1 MENILYKKLS
11 SKGDDG
17 SKYDVFVNFYDK
29 NLGIMETVVD
39 FELAA
44 FSRYTDVSIQSDII
58 TCKNTLSF
66 VETFIIVDEVYNTEE
81 LVEDMNYIAIKENKK
96 ELYQINVKGDT
107 FLECFSQDELYPK
120 LENVNISNGIERQN
134 NSGILYLS
142 RNFDEDEDDDDPVS
156 TVEEV
161 TQNDIDFSNALSNNG
176 VADSDIR
183 SFQINAEN
191 HKNIMS
197 DFDLG
202 MKTLQSRFLHIK
214 NSFVSKKNDLN
225 PFEKTDI
232 YKKTVENSLKNLR
245 IFASDKE
252 SKIFVKINTF
262 GLSKYTDNKNIQ
274 RDIVVVLR
282 PGYRDVKNTRD
293 LVDVIEYQFKKD
305 DKTIVFD
312 EAPFREFSPTMEKL
326 RSIKLE
332 DPTLSNSAI
341 LELLNISHDTL
352 PSDYKQ
358 ELNVSKDN
366 SNKSRIETQLKY
378 ESVVDITPNFNDIEG
393 NSKNLLKIGKDKVRF
408 EKTPYVYPPSLR
420 IWNASNNDERID
432 ILNSGRYVR
441 EAKRNENIYYFYD
454 SNTGEAVIPVH
465 EIFKT
470 LSSVSKNEFFK
481 RSLSNQWNDRRNND
495 QYERSVIDNSI
506 IGENDTNERDFD
518 TTKIDKKDKNKD
530 LINKLTRNLPFLRS
544 SETDSEDVESRDING
559 EKRLEKILETV
570 DINIDDV
577 EDVLNIELF
586 IDKLNLIMILKTEI
600 DEWKMKDYTYDIEII
615 RELFEKVNTM
625 MFKVRDI
632 HKELGDEMN
641 TKTIPKHSD
650 ELTMKKLGFFKN
662 EFNRLYKMN
671 RRKKNTSQEEKEHW
685 VLFFYILLNE
695 SYEKDYNSSMID
707 EYGEPEYIN
716 DKIDQITEDSNANKH
731 FRNQYLDKL
740 LGFLKESRKVLKNKL
755 ESKDLK
761 QTALKFNY
769 EYIQTVIG
777 KRKTDKIQTFVLKL
791 SNEIFEMKHN
801 PVKVNVT
808 SKNAIIVTTQTITST
823 GNDNVTG
830 DYNYTTNKTLES
842 ISKIDEHIRIKI
854 VKNFKRILRN
864 PKKLKSQEYKIYAEY
879 KNTKLKDNQPKV
891 LNESILKNNTL
902 NNDLY
907 KSTDE
912 NDIIRENSYLS
923 SINDILNS
931 LRNGNSI
938 KVLSKLITKYNST
951 TTNSEKQD
959 KFLEF
964 ITVTVVN
971 YYKETEID
979 ISGNK
984 LNDIQAGHAEEEAR
998 KIKAKYQSDIDREM
1012 VIRNQGESRTRKE
1025 GGVQTLVNEVENE
1038 GSGNAD
1044 SNQYSGDRERDTD
1057 GDSSTPE

>member
-1 MENILYKKLS
+1 M
-11 SKGDDG
+11 
-17 SKYDVFVNFYDK
+17 
-29 NLGIMETVVD
+29 
-39 FELAA
+39 
-44 FSRYTDVSIQSDII
+44 
-58 TCKNTLSF
+58 
-66 VETFIIVDEVYNTEE
+66 
-81 LVEDMNYIAIKENKK
+81 
-96 ELYQINVKGDT
+96 
-107 FLECFSQDELYPK
+107 
-120 LENVNISNGIERQN
+120 
-134 NSGILYLS
+134 YLP

-214 NSFVSKKNDLN
+214 NSFVLKKNDLN
-225 PFEKTDI
+225 PFEKTNI

-252 SKIFVKINTF
+252 SKIPVKINTF

-305 DKTIVFD
+305 DKTIVFE

-352 PSDYKQ
+352 PFDYKQ

-420 IWNASNNDERID
+420 IWNASNNDEQID

-518 TTKIDKKDKNKD
+518 TTKIDKKDKNKN
-530 LINKLTRNLPFLRS
+530 LINKLTRNLSFLGS
-544 SETDSEDVESRDING
+544 SETDSEDLESSDING
-559 EKRLEKILETV
+559 KKRLEKILKTV

-586 IDKLNLIMILKTEI
+586 IDKLNLIMILETEI
-600 DEWKMKDYTYDIEII
+600 EEWKIEDSKYDIKIMLK
-615 RELFEKVNTM
+615 LFEKVNTM
-625 MFKVRDI
+625 MFKIRDI
-632 HKELGDEMN
+632 HQELGDEMN
-641 TKTIPKHSD
+641 TETIPKNSD
-650 ELTMKKLGFFKN
+650 ELLGNFKN
-662 EFNRLYKMN
+662 QFNELSKKK
-671 RRKKNTSQEEKEHW
+671 RKKTTATKEDW
-685 VLFFYILLNE
+685 VLLFYILLNE
-695 SYEKDYNSSMID
+695 SYEKDYNSSMMKEFGD
-707 EYGEPEYIN
+707 TGYIN
-716 DKIDQITEDSNANKH
+716 QKRKEYPDAHKH

-830 DYNYTTNKTLES
+830 DYTTNQTIEDT
-842 ISKIDEHIRIKI
+842 ISNIDEHIRIKI

-912 NDIIRENSYLS
+912 NDIILVNSYLS

-938 KVLSKLITKYNST
+938 K
-951 TTNSEKQD
+951 
-959 KFLEF
+959 
-964 ITVTVVN
+964 
-971 YYKETEID
+971 
-979 ISGNK
+979 
-984 LNDIQAGHAEEEAR
+984 
-998 KIKAKYQSDIDREM
+998 
-1012 VIRNQGESRTRKE
+1012 
-1025 GGVQTLVNEVENE
+1025 
-1038 GSGNAD
+1038 
-1044 SNQYSGDRERDTD
+1044 
-1057 GDSSTPE
+1057 

>member
-66 VETFIIVDEVYNTEE
+66 VETFTIGNEVHDTEE

-134 NSGILYLS
+134 NSGVLYLS
-142 RNFDEDEDDDDPVS
+142 RNFDEDEDDDDLVS

-191 HKNIMS
+191 HKNIES

-214 NSFVSKKNDLN
+214 NSFVLKKNDLN
-225 PFEKTDI
+225 PFEETNI

-245 IFASDKE
+245 IVASDKE

-305 DKTIVFD
+305 DKTIVF
-312 EAPFREFSPTMEKL
+312 EKVPFKEFSPTMEMLK
-326 RSIKLE
+326 SIKLD

-341 LELLNISHDTL
+341 LELLNITHDTL
-352 PSDYKQ
+352 PFDYKQ

-393 NSKNLLKIGKDKVRF
+393 NRNNLLKIGKDKVRF

-481 RSLSNQWNDRRNND
+481 RSLSNQWNDRRINGK
-495 QYERSVIDNSI
+495 YERSVIDNSI

-518 TTKIDKKDKNKD
+518 TTKIDKKDKNKN
-530 LINKLTRNLPFLRS
+530 LINKLTRNLPFLGS
-544 SETDSEDVESRDING
+544 SETDSEDLESRDING
-559 EKRLEKILETV
+559 KKRLEKILETV
-570 DINIDDV
+570 DINIDEV

-600 DEWKMKDYTYDIEII
+600 EEWKMEDSTYDIEII
-615 RELFEKVNTM
+615 RFDKVKTMLFKI
-625 MFKVRDI
+625 RDI
-632 HKELGDEMN
+632 FKELDDEMN
-641 TKTIPKHSD
+641 TETIPKHSD
-650 ELTMKKLGFFKN
+650 ELTMEKLEKFKKT
-662 EFNRLYKMN
+662 FNSTTVSYKKD
-671 RRKKNTSQEEKEHW
+671 RKQNDNSATKEDW
-685 VLFFYILLNE
+685 VLLFYIVLNE
-695 SYEKDYNSSMID
+695 SYEKNYNPSMIKD
-707 EYGEPEYIN
+707 FSRGGYLNQKMTEYP
-716 DKIDQITEDSNANKH
+716 DAHKH

-791 SNEIFEMKHN
+791 SNEISEMKHN
-801 PVKVNVT
+801 QVKVNVT

-823 GNDNVTG
+823 G
-830 DYNYTTNKTLES
+830 DYNYTTNQTLES
-842 ISKIDEHIRIKI
+842 TISNIDEHIRIKI

-912 NDIIRENSYLS
+912 NDIILENSYLS

-938 KVLSKLITKYNST
+938 KILSKLITKYNST

-964 ITVTVVN
+964 ITVTIVN

-984 LNDIQAGHAEEEAR
+984 LNDIQAEYAEEEAR
-998 KIKAKYQSDIDREM
+998 KIKAKFESDVDREM
-1012 VIRNQGESRTRKE
+1012 VIRNQGESRTRKV

-1044 SNQYSGDRERDTD
+1044 SNQYFDAGSNAISD

>member
-58 TCKNTLSF
+58 TCKNLLSF
-66 VETFIIVDEVYNTEE
+66 VETFTIGNEVHDTEE

-134 NSGILYLS
+134 NSGVLYLS
-142 RNFDEDEDDDDPVS
+142 RNFDEDEDDDDLVS

-191 HKNIMS
+191 HKNIES

-214 NSFVSKKNDLN
+214 NSFVLKKNDLN
-225 PFEKTDI
+225 PFEETNI

-245 IFASDKE
+245 IVASDKE
-252 SKIFVKINTF
+252 SKIPVKINTF
-262 GLSKYTDNKNIQ
+262 GLSTYTDNKNIQ

-305 DKTIVFD
+305 DKTIVFE

-326 RSIKLE
+326 RSIKLK

-393 NSKNLLKIGKDKVRF
+393 NRNNLLKIGKDKVRF

-570 DINIDDV
+570 DINIDEV

-615 RELFEKVNTM
+615 RFDKVKTMLFKI
-625 MFKVRDI
+625 RDI
-632 HKELGDEMN
+632 HQELGDEMN
-641 TKTIPKHSD
+641 TETIPKHSD
-650 ELTMKKLGFFKN
+650 ELTMKKLESFKKT
-662 EFNRLYKMN
+662 FNSTKVSY
-671 RRKKNTSQEEKEHW
+671 KKNRKQNDNSATKEDW
-685 VLFFYILLNE
+685 VLLFYIVLNE
-695 SYEKDYNSSMID
+695 SYEKNYNSSMIKD
-707 EYGEPEYIN
+707 FSRGGYIN
-716 DKIDQITEDSNANKH
+716 QKMEEYPDAHKH

-998 KIKAKYQSDIDREM
+998 RIKAKYQSDIDREM

>member
-58 TCKNTLSF
+58 TCKNTFSF
-66 VETFIIVDEVYNTEE
+66 VETFTIGNEVHDTEE

-134 NSGILYLS
+134 NSGVLYLS
-142 RNFDEDEDDDDPVS
+142 RNFDEDEDDDDLVS

-183 SFQINAEN
+183 AFQINAEN
-191 HKNIMS
+191 HKNIES

-214 NSFVSKKNDLN
+214 NSFVLKKNDLN
-225 PFEKTDI
+225 PFEETNI

-245 IFASDKE
+245 IVASDKE
-252 SKIFVKINTF
+252 SKIPVKINTF
-262 GLSKYTDNKNIQ
+262 GLSTYTDNKNIQ

-305 DKTIVFD
+305 DKTIVFE

-326 RSIKLE
+326 RSIKLK

-393 NSKNLLKIGKDKVRF
+393 NRNNLLKIGKDKVRF

-570 DINIDDV
+570 DINIDEV

-615 RELFEKVNTM
+615 RFDKVKTMLFKI
-625 MFKVRDI
+625 RDI
-632 HKELGDEMN
+632 HQELGDEMN
-641 TKTIPKHSD
+641 TETIPKHSD
-650 ELTMKKLGFFKN
+650 ELTMKKLESFKKT
-662 EFNRLYKMN
+662 FNSTKVSY
-671 RRKKNTSQEEKEHW
+671 KKNRKQNDNSATKEDW
-685 VLFFYILLNE
+685 VLLFYIVLNE
-695 SYEKDYNSSMID
+695 SYEKNYNSSMIKD
-707 EYGEPEYIN
+707 FSRGGYIN
-716 DKIDQITEDSNANKH
+716 QKMEEYPDAHKH
-731 FRNQYLDKL
+731 FRNLYLDKL

-984 LNDIQAGHAEEEAR
+984 LNDIQAELAEEEAR
-998 KIKAKYQSDIDREM
+998 NIKAKFESDVDREM

-1025 GGVQTLVNEVENE
+1025 RGVQTLVNEVENE

>member
-66 VETFIIVDEVYNTEE
+66 VETFTISDEVYVTEE

-107 FLECFSQDELYPK
+107 FLECFSQDELYPN

-134 NSGILYLS
+134 NSGVLYLS
-142 RNFDEDEDDDDPVS
+142 RNFDEDEDDDDLVS

-202 MKTLQSRFLHIK
+202 MKTLQSRFLYIK
-214 NSFVSKKNDLN
+214 NSFVLKKNDLN
-225 PFEKTDI
+225 PFEETNI
-232 YKKTVENSLKNLR
+232 YKRTVENSLKNLR

-252 SKIFVKINTF
+252 SKIPVELNTF
-262 GLSKYTDNKNIQ
+262 GLSTYTDNKNIQ

-305 DKTIVFD
+305 DKTIVF
-312 EAPFREFSPTMEKL
+312 EKVPFRESSPTMEML

-352 PSDYKQ
+352 PFDYKQ

-378 ESVVDITPNFNDIEG
+378 ESVVDITPNINDIEG

-481 RSLSNQWNDRRNND
+481 RSLSNQWNDRRINGK
-495 QYERSVIDNSI
+495 YERSVIDNSI

-518 TTKIDKKDKNKD
+518 TTKIDKKDKNKN
-530 LINKLTRNLPFLRS
+530 LINKLTRNLPFLGS
-544 SETDSEDVESRDING
+544 SETDSGDLESRDING

-570 DINIDDV
+570 DINIDEV
-577 EDVLNIELF
+577 EDVINIELF

-600 DEWKMKDYTYDIEII
+600 EEWKREDSSYDIEII
-615 RELFEKVNTM
+615 GKLFEKFNTM
-625 MFKVRDI
+625 MFKIRDI
-632 HKELGDEMN
+632 HKELGDEIN
-641 TKTIPKHSD
+641 TNTIPKHSD
-650 ELTMKKLGFFKN
+650 ELTMKELGIFKN
-662 EFNRLYKMN
+662 EFNILSKP
-671 RRKKNTSQEEKEHW
+671 RKNNTQEKKKDLL
-685 VLFFYILLNE
+685 LFFYILLNE

-707 EYGEPEYIN
+707 EFGEPDYIN
-716 DKIDQITEDSNANKH
+716 DKIDKITKDSNANKH

-769 EYIQTVIG
+769 EYTQTVIG

-791 SNEIFEMKHN
+791 SNEISEMKHN
-801 PVKVNVT
+801 QVKVNVT

-823 GNDNVTG
+823 G
-830 DYNYTTNKTLES
+830 DYNYTTNQTIEDT
-842 ISKIDEHIRIKI
+842 ISNIDEHIRIKI

-891 LNESILKNNTL
+891 LNDSILKNNTL

-912 NDIIRENSYLS
+912 NDIILVNSYLS

-938 KVLSKLITKYNST
+938 QVLSKLITKYNST
-951 TTNSEKQD
+951 IANSEKKA

-964 ITVTVVN
+964 ITVTVVK
-971 YYKETEID
+971 YYEETEID

-984 LNDIQAGHAEEEAR
+984 LNDRQAEDAEEEALR
-998 KIKAKYQSDIDREM
+998 IKDIYQNTEDREM
-1012 VIRNQGESRTRKE
+1012 LNRNQGASKTRKV

-1038 GSGNAD
+1038 GSGNAASSEYFD
-1044 SNQYSGDRERDTD
+1044 ARSNAISD

>member
-58 TCKNTLSF
+58 TCKNLLSF
-66 VETFIIVDEVYNTEE
+66 VETFTIGNEVHDTEE

-134 NSGILYLS
+134 NSGVLYLS
-142 RNFDEDEDDDDPVS
+142 RNFDEDEDDDDLVS

-183 SFQINAEN
+183 AFQINAEN
-191 HKNIMS
+191 HKNIES

-214 NSFVSKKNDLN
+214 NSFVLKKNDLN
-225 PFEKTDI
+225 PFEETNI

-245 IFASDKE
+245 IVASDKE
-252 SKIFVKINTF
+252 SKIPVKINTF
-262 GLSKYTDNKNIQ
+262 GLSTYTDNKNIQ

-305 DKTIVFD
+305 DKTIVFE

-326 RSIKLE
+326 RSIKLK

-393 NSKNLLKIGKDKVRF
+393 NRNNLLKIGKDKVRF

-570 DINIDDV
+570 DINIDEV

-615 RELFEKVNTM
+615 RFDKVKTMLFKI
-625 MFKVRDI
+625 RDI
-632 HKELGDEMN
+632 HQELGDEMN
-641 TKTIPKHSD
+641 TETIPKHSD
-650 ELTMKKLGFFKN
+650 ELTMKKLESFKKT
-662 EFNRLYKMN
+662 FNSTKVSY
-671 RRKKNTSQEEKEHW
+671 KKNRKQNDNSATKEDW
-685 VLFFYILLNE
+685 VLLFYIVLNE
-695 SYEKDYNSSMID
+695 SYEKNYNSSMIKD
-707 EYGEPEYIN
+707 FSRGGYIN
-716 DKIDQITEDSNANKH
+716 QKMEEYPDAHKH
-731 FRNQYLDKL
+731 FRNLYLDKL

-984 LNDIQAGHAEEEAR
+984 LNDIQAELAEEEAR
-998 KIKAKYQSDIDREM
+998 NIKAKFESDVDREM

-1025 GGVQTLVNEVENE
+1025 RGVQTLVNEVENE

>member
-58 TCKNTLSF
+58 TCKNTLS
-66 VETFIIVDEVYNTEE
+66 VIETFTIGDEVYDTEA
-81 LVEDMNYIAIKENKK
+81 LVEDMNYLAIKENKK
-96 ELYQINVKGDT
+96 ELYQINVKGDS
-107 FLECFSQDELYPK
+107 FLECYSQDELYPK
-120 LENVNISNGIERQN
+120 VEIVNISNGIERQN

-142 RNFDEDEDDDDPVS
+142 RNFDKDEDGNDDDDAVN

-183 SFQINAEN
+183 AFQINAEN

-202 MKTLQSRFLHIK
+202 VKTLQSRFLHIK
-214 NSFVSKKNDLN
+214 NSFVLKKNYLN
-225 PFEKTDI
+225 SFQETNI
-232 YKKTVENSLKNLR
+232 YKKKVENSLKNLR
-245 IFASDKE
+245 IFANDKE
-252 SKIFVKINTF
+252 SKIDVKINTY
-262 GLSKYTDNKNIQ
+262 GLSKYTDDKDKK

-282 PGYRDVKNTRD
+282 PGYRDVKNTKD

-305 DKTIVFD
+305 DKTIVFED
-312 EAPFREFSPTMEKL
+312 VPFREFPPTIEKL
-326 RSIKLE
+326 RSIKLD

-341 LELLNISHDTL
+341 LELLNISYDTL
-352 PSDYKQ
+352 PFDYKQ
-358 ELNVSKDN
+358 VLNVSRDN

-393 NSKNLLKIGKDKVRF
+393 NSNNLLKICKDKVRF

-432 ILNSGRYVR
+432 ILNSGLYVR

-481 RSLSNQWNDRRNND
+481 KSLSNQWNDRRINGK
-495 QYERSVIDNSI
+495 YERSVIDNSI
-506 IGENDTNERDFD
+506 IGEKDTNERDFD

-530 LINKLTRNLPFLRS
+530 LINKLTRNLPFLGS
-544 SETDSEDVESRDING
+544 SETDSEDLESRDING
-559 EKRLEKILETV
+559 KNRLEKILETV
-570 DINIDDV
+570 DINIDEV

-600 DEWKMKDYTYDIEII
+600 DEWKREDSSYDIEII
-615 RELFEKVNTM
+615 GELFKKFNTM
-625 MFKVRDI
+625 MFKIRDI
-632 HKELGDEMN
+632 HKELGDEIN

-650 ELTMKKLGFFKN
+650 ELTMKELGNLIKN
-662 EFNRLYKMN
+662 EFNILSKP
-671 RRKKNTSQEEKEHW
+671 RKTNTQKKKKDFL
-685 VLFFYILLNE
+685 LFFYILLNE

-740 LGFLKESRKVLKNKL
+740 LGFLKESRKVLKKKL

-761 QTALKFNY
+761 QTALKFKY
-769 EYIQTVIG
+769 EYTQTVIG

-791 SNEIFEMKHN
+791 SNEISEMKHN
-801 PVKVNVT
+801 QVKVNVT

-830 DYNYTTNKTLES
+830 DYTTNQTIEDT
-842 ISKIDEHIRIKI
+842 ISNIDEHIRIKI

-864 PKKLKSQEYKIYAEY
+864 PKKLKSQEYK
-879 KNTKLKDNQPKV
+879 NTKLKDNQPKV
-891 LNESILKNNTL
+891 LNDSILKNNTL

-912 NDIIRENSYLS
+912 NDIILVNSYLS

-938 KVLSKLITKYNST
+938 QVLSKLITKYNST
-951 TTNSEKQD
+951 IENSEKQA

-971 YYKETEID
+971 YYEETEID

-984 LNDIQAGHAEEEAR
+984 LNDIQAEDAESEAR
-998 KIKAKYQSDIDREM
+998 RIKDIYQSPVDKEM
-1012 VIRNQGESRTRKE
+1012 LNRNQGASKTRKV

-1038 GSGNAD
+1038 GSGNANSSD
-1044 SNQYSGDRERDTD
+1044 YFQAQANAITD
-1057 GDSSTPE
+1057 D

>member
-11 SKGDDG
+11 YKGDDG

-66 VETFIIVDEVYNTEE
+66 VETFTISDEVYVTEE

-107 FLECFSQDELYPK
+107 VLECFSQDELYPN
-120 LENVNISNGIERQN
+120 LEDVNISNGIERQN
-134 NSGILYLS
+134 NSGVLYLS
-142 RNFDEDEDDDDPVS
+142 RNFDEDEDDDDLVS

-214 NSFVSKKNDLN
+214 NSFVLKKNDLN
-225 PFEKTDI
+225 PFEETNI
-232 YKKTVENSLKNLR
+232 YKRTVENSLKNLR

-252 SKIFVKINTF
+252 SKIPVELNTF
-262 GLSKYTDNKNIQ
+262 GLSTYTDNKNIQ

-305 DKTIVFD
+305 DKTIVF
-312 EAPFREFSPTMEKL
+312 EKVPFRESSPTMEMLK
-326 RSIKLE
+326 SIKLD

-393 NSKNLLKIGKDKVRF
+393 NSKNLIKIGKDKVRF

-481 RSLSNQWNDRRNND
+481 RSLSNQWNDRRINGK
-495 QYERSVIDNSI
+495 YERSVIDNSI

-518 TTKIDKKDKNKD
+518 TTKIDKKDKNKN
-530 LINKLTRNLPFLRS
+530 LINKLTRNLSFLGS
-544 SETDSEDVESRDING
+544 SETDSEDLESSDING
-559 EKRLEKILETV
+559 KKRLEKILETV

-586 IDKLNLIMILKTEI
+586 IDKLNLIMILNTEI

-632 HKELGDEMN
+632 HKELGDEIN

-650 ELTMKKLGFFKN
+650 ELTMTELGNLIKN
-662 EFNRLYKMN
+662 EFNILSKP
-671 RRKKNTSQEEKEHW
+671 RKTNTQKKKKDFL
-685 VLFFYILLNE
+685 LFFYILLNE

-716 DKIDQITEDSNANKH
+716 DKIDQITEDSNANEH

-740 LGFLKESRKVLKNKL
+740 LGFLKESRKVLKKKL

-769 EYIQTVIG
+769 EYTQTVIG

-791 SNEIFEMKHN
+791 SNEISEMKHN
-801 PVKVNVT
+801 QVKVNVT

-830 DYNYTTNKTLES
+830 DYNYTTNQTLEDT
-842 ISKIDEHIRIKI
+842 ISNIDEHIRIKI

-864 PKKLKSQEYKIYAEY
+864 PKKLKSQEYK
-879 KNTKLKDNQPKV
+879 NTKLKDNQPKV
-891 LNESILKNNTL
+891 LNDSILKNNTL

-912 NDIIRENSYLS
+912 NDIILVNSYLS

-938 KVLSKLITKYNST
+938 QVLSKLITKYNST
-951 TTNSEKQD
+951 IENSEKQA

-971 YYKETEID
+971 YYEETEID

-984 LNDIQAGHAEEEAR
+984 LNDIQAEDAESEAR
-998 KIKAKYQSDIDREM
+998 IIKDIFQSPVDKEM
-1012 VIRNQGESRTRKE
+1012 LTRNQGASKTRKV
-1025 GGVQTLVNEVENE
+1025 GGVQTLVNE

-1044 SNQYSGDRERDTD
+1044 SSDYSQAPKND
-1057 GDSSTPE
+1057 